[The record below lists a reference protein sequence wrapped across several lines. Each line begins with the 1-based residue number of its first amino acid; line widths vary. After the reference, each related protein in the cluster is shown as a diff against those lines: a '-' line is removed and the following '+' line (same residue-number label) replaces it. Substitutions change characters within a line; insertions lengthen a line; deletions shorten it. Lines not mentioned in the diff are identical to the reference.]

1 MNDYEQRTV
10 ADAVWQLREGYAIGA
25 LAILRALQ
33 VEQQLRDSAT
43 VPTMANNI
51 DLSPPVA
58 A

>member
-1 MNDYEQRTV
+1 MNDYEQRTI

-33 VEQQLRDSAT
+33 VEQQLRDNDT
-43 VPTMANNI
+43 VPKMANNS